1 MRLHATI
8 AALALAASASTAT
21 AQACL
26 GTPSFATSPIRLD
39 ASLTSGNDATTYA
52 AGLSVGAARG
62 PFAGASI
69 GRTSFD
75 EEFDE
80 FDADATTVGLRG
92 GWDVTLAPASP
103 GARSFSLCPIVGFDF
118 SNGEFERPG
127 EDIDF
132 STRTFSLGLALGS
145 RFAAS
150 PTLALVPFGAI
161 AYNNS
166 SLEIEDIDVDESEDY
181 GTIDLG
187 VGFVINRIFT
197 IRPLVSIPVGLEDA
211 DPTFGVS
218 LHLNFGGR

>member
-1 MRLHATI
+1 MRHLWSI
-8 AALALAASASTAT
+8 AALALAASASTVS

-26 GTPSFATSPIRLD
+26 GAPSFATSPIRLD

-52 AGLSVGAARG
+52 AGLSFGAARG

-80 FDADATTVGLRG
+80 FDADATTIGVHG

-118 SNGEFERPG
+118 SNGEFDGPG

-132 STRTFSLGLALGS
+132 STRTFSAGLALGT
-145 RFAAS
+145 RFTAS
-150 PTLALVPFGAI
+150 PTLVLVPFGSL
-161 AYNNS
+161 AYNHATA
-166 SLEIEDIDVDESEDY
+166 EIDDVDLEESDDF
-181 GTIDLG
+181 GTIGLG

-197 IRPLVSIPVGLEDA
+197 IRPLVNIPVGLEDA